1 MAGRMMRR
9 SMAAGQGLVGIALV
23 GLALAGP
30 AGAAVGQTAAE
41 GRLEYPA
48 AFFAAA
54 QPTTAL
60 DMIGRLPGFVFDGGG
75 SVRGLSGAQGNV
87 LIDGRRPASKSEDLE
102 SLIRRIP
109 AGQVLRIEVIRGG
122 APGVDMQGLPVVAN
136 IVRRQGGALEGAVSV
151 GTERHDDGRLAW
163 DAGLE
168 LSRSLSGDRRLEASG
183 EVYRYVD
190 EDAGDGPRERRD
202 GAGGLVRSSHA
213 DQTGGGEGGRLSAA
227 WRQPLAGGTLSAN
240 GLVSTETYDWSLKDR
255 LSALTAAVST
265 VDETETQTDAE
276 FGATWERPLSWGRVQ
291 LIGLQRFGDET
302 TASRAEGP
310 DGSERFESDE
320 TAGESVGRISV
331 SRVMSPR
338 LTIEAGLEG
347 AFNWREGRSWA
358 EEDGVEIDLPAS
370 DVRVEERRAEVM
382 ASAAWRPA
390 PAWSIEAGVRLETSE
405 LSQGGQNAATRSLTY
420 AKPRLNLVWTPE
432 ASREWRLRVEREIG
446 QLDFGDFI
454 TSASLDTGQVSA
466 GNAELRPAAKWVF
479 EAVHE
484 RRFWGEG
491 AVTLTV
497 FHEAIRDA
505 VDRVPVTSPSGV
517 FDAPGNIGDAERSVA
532 QVRVSLPLSR
542 LGVSGGLLKTLVE
555 WAHTEATDP
564 TTGERRRMSGYN
576 PFEAEAEFTQDL
588 PARRMK
594 WGVSAFFGSPY
605 RYYRFNEVSEEETE
619 PWWSAFVE
627 WKPRDNLVLTL
638 EAENLTGRGH
648 RLDRVIHSGPRDV
661 SPVVLTEA
669 RRQSFGPYI
678 GLKLRRTFG

>member
-1 MAGRMMRR
+1 MSGRMMRR
-9 SMAAGQGLVGIALV
+9 SMAT
-23 GLALAGP
+23 GLAIVCLASC
-30 AGAAVGQTAAE
+30 ASRAAAQTSMN

-48 AFFAAA
+48 EFFAAA

-60 DMIGRLPGFVFDGGG
+60 DMIGRLPGFVFDGGS

-109 AGQVLRIEVIRGG
+109 AGQVVRIEVIRGG
-122 APGVDMQGLPVVAN
+122 APGIDMQGLPVVAN
-136 IVRRQGGALEGAVSV
+136 IVRRQGGTIEGAVSA
-151 GTERHDDGRLAW
+151 GTERHDDGRWAG
-163 DAGLE
+163 DIGLE
-168 LSRSLSGDRRLEASG
+168 LSRSLSGDRRVEASG

-202 GAGGLVRSSHA
+202 GAGGLIRSSHA

-240 GLVSTETYDWSLKDR
+240 GLISTETYDWSLADR
-255 LSALTAAVST
+255 LSRPTLGLST
-265 VDETETQTDAE
+265 VDETETDSEAE
-276 FGATWERPLSWGRVQ
+276 FGATWERPVSWGRVEV
-291 LIGLQRFGDET
+291 IGLQRLGDET
-302 TASRAEGP
+302 VKSKAESTGA
-310 DGSERFESDE
+310 SERFDSEE
-320 TAGESVGRISV
+320 TSGESVGRISM
-331 SRVMSPR
+331 SRVVSPR
-338 LTIEAGLEG
+338 LTLEGGLEG

-370 DVRVEERRAEVM
+370 DVRVEERRAE
-382 ASAAWRPA
+382 ATLSAAWRPA
-390 PAWSIEAGVRLETSE
+390 ARWSVEAGLRVETSE
-405 LSQGGQNAATRSLTY
+405 LSQSGETEAVRSLTY
-420 AKPRLNLVWTPE
+420 AKPRLNTVWTPDS
-432 ASREWRLRVEREIG
+432 ASEWRLRIEREVG

-466 GNAELRPAAKWVF
+466 GNAELKPAAKWVF
-479 EAVHE
+479 EGVYE

-497 FHEAIRDA
+497 FHEAIED
-505 VDRVPVTSPSGV
+505 VIDRVPVTSTSGV

-532 QVRVSLPLSR
+532 QMRVALPLSR
-542 LGVSGGLLKTLVE
+542 LGVPGGLLKTLVE
-555 WAHTEATDP
+555 FAHTEATDP

-605 RYYRFNEVSEEETE
+605 REYRFDEVSEEETE

-627 WKPRDNLVLTL
+627 WKSRDNLVLTL
-638 EAENLTGRGH
+638 EAENLTGRGY

-661 SPVVLTEA
+661 SPVILTDT
-669 RRQSFGPYI
+669 RRQSFGPYV

>member
-9 SMAAGQGLVGIALV
+9 SATTGLAFACLVGGV
-23 GLALAGP
+23 STFE
-30 AGAAVGQTAAE
+30 AAAQTATN

-48 AFFAAA
+48 EFFAAA
-54 QPTTAL
+54 QPTTAM
-60 DMIGRLPGFVFDGGG
+60 DMVRRLPGFVFDGGG
-75 SVRGLSGAQGNV
+75 DVRGLSGAQGNV

-136 IVRRQGGALEGAVSV
+136 IVRRQGGAVEGAVSA
-151 GTERHDDGRLAW
+151 GTERHDDGRWAW

-202 GAGGLVRSSHA
+202 NAGGLVRASRA

-240 GLVSTETYDWSLKDR
+240 GLVLTETYDWSLEDR
-255 LSALTAAVST
+255 LSYPTVGTST
-265 VDETETQTDAE
+265 VDETETETEAE
-276 FGATWERPLSWGRVQ
+276 FGATWERPVSWGKVEI
-291 LIGLQRFGDET
+291 IGLQRLGDET
-302 TASRAEGP
+302 VKSKALSSG
-310 DGSERFESDE
+310 GSERFDSEE
-320 TAGESVGRISV
+320 TAGESVGRISM
-331 SRVMSPR
+331 SRVLSPR
-338 LTIEAGLEG
+338 LTLEGGLEG

-382 ASAAWRPA
+382 ASAAWRPV
-390 PAWSIEAGVRLETSE
+390 PTWSVEAGLRVETSE
-405 LSQGGQNAATRSLTY
+405 LSQSGPNAAARTLTY
-420 AKPRLNLVWTPE
+420 AKPRLNLVWAPE
-432 ASREWRLRVEREIG
+432 ASREWRVRIEREVG

-466 GNAELRPAAKWVF
+466 GNAELKPAAKWVF

-491 AVTLTV
+491 AITLTV
-497 FHEAIRDA
+497 FHEAIEDA
-505 VDRVPVTSPSGV
+505 VDRVPVTSASGV

-532 QVRVSLPLSR
+532 QVRLSLPLSR
-542 LGVSGGLLKTLVE
+542 LGVPGGLLKTFVE
-555 WAHTEATDP
+555 FAHTEATDP

-605 RYYRFNEVSEEETE
+605 RYYRFNEVSEEETQ

-627 WKPRDNLVLTL
+627 WKPQANLVATL
-638 EAENLTGRGH
+638 EVENITGRGY
-648 RLDRVIHSGPRDV
+648 RLDRIIHGGPRDV
-661 SPVVLTEA
+661 SPVLLTEA
-669 RRQSFGPYI
+669 RRQSFGPYV